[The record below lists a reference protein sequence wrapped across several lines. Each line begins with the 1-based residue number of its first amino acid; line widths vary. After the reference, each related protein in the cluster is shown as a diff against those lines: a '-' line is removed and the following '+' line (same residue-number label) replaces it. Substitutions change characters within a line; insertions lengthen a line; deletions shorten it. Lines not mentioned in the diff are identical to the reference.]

1 MTGIYA
7 TVWLHDWD
15 LRQCGC
21 MTGIYATVWLH
32 DWDLRHS
39 VAA

>member
-21 MTGIYATVWLH
+21 MTGIYA
-32 DWDLRHS
+32 S